1 MSMKPVAP
9 PGSSSAMPYDHNAE
23 VVLFCSGLGG
33 AAVYWAPQL
42 EAFEK
47 RFRVV
52 TYDQRGTGADRSR
65 LPEGYSIA
73 DMADEAAALLD
84 QLNISSCHFV
94 GHALG
99 SAVGLEF
106 AHRHPSRLKRLAV
119 VNGWTRIDSHT
130 ERCFEARLA
139 LLKHC
144 GVPAYIRAQAIFLYP
159 AAWASANVE
168 HLAIADARGVSHF
181 QGVDNLCVRL
191 AALRAWDPTE
201 YLAEIRAEVLALAAK
216 DDVLVPWTASKV
228 LVNRLP
234 RGRMTLLADGGHA
247 CTVTCPDASNAA
259 LLDFLAA

>member
-1 MSMKPVAP
+1 MQHEAC
-9 PGSSSAMPYDHNAE
+9 AE

-33 AAVYWAPQL
+33 AAAYWAPQL
-42 EAFEK
+42 EAFGT

-84 QLNISSCHFV
+84 RLGVSSCHFV

-99 SAVGLEF
+99 GAVGLEF
-106 AHRHPSRLKRLAV
+106 ARRHSGRLQRLAV
-119 VNGWTRIDSHT
+119 VNGWARMDSHT
-130 ERCFEARLA
+130 ERCFEARLG

-159 AAWASANVE
+159 AAWASANAE
-168 HLAIADARGVSHF
+168 RLAIEDKNGLSHF
-181 QGVDNLCVRL
+181 QGVDNLHTRL
-191 AALRAWDPTE
+191 AALRAWDATA

-216 DDVLVPWTASKV
+216 DDVLVPWTASKF
-228 LVNRLP
+228 LAGRLP
-234 RGRMTLLADGGHA
+234 RGRVTFLAEGGHS
-247 CTVTCPDASNAA
+247 CTVTNPDASNAA

>member
-1 MSMKPVAP
+1 MPMSTVAQ
-9 PGSSSAMPYDHNAE
+9 PGSSSPMRQDRNAD

-33 AAVYWAPQL
+33 AAAYWTPQL
-42 EAFEK
+42 DAFEK

-73 DMADEAAALLD
+73 DMADEAVALLD
-84 QLNISSCHFV
+84 QLNIPSCHFV

-99 SAVGLEF
+99 GVVGLEF
-106 AHRHPSRLKRLAV
+106 ARRHPQRLKRLAV
-119 VNGWTRIDSHT
+119 VNGWARIDSHT

-144 GVPAYIRAQAIFLYP
+144 GVPAYIRARAIFLYP
-159 AAWASANVE
+159 AAWASANAAYLAVE
-168 HLAIADARGVSHF
+168 DAKGVSHF
-181 QGVDNLCVRL
+181 QGVDNLCTRL
-191 AALRAWDPTE
+191 AALRAWDATE
-201 YLAEIRAEVLALAAK
+201 YLAEIRVEVLALAAK
-216 DDVLVPWTASKV
+216 DDVLVPWTASEA

-234 RGRMTLLADGGHA
+234 RGRMTLLPDGGHA